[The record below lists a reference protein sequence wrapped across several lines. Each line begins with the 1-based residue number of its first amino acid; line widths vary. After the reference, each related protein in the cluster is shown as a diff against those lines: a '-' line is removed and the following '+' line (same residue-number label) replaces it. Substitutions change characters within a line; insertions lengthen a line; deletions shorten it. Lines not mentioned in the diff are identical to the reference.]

1 MDAAVT
7 LRFSTQAQS
16 DIARMTQQLSDLQR
30 QVASGA
36 KADDLRGF
44 GAGAAQLLN
53 AQTLKATSDS
63 RTSVISELQA
73 RFGVQQTALGQVADM
88 ATMLSQSI
96 SQALS
101 SNDGRGIDTDLQIA
115 FANTTSA
122 LNETWNGQPLFAGER
137 QGAGP
142 IKVTSL
148 DQLVAAAGPSDIYQ
162 EAARPQQIDLG
173 TGTPITLAPKAS
185 ELSQGMFAAMKQ
197 LKQLLDANG
206 GQIGQPIDPAVQT
219 QLQTLAATLNKQA
232 NVFTSAEGA
241 SGQLQTRFES
251 EATRL
256 QQRSDLLTTEIGNQK
271 DADIAQVSVQ
281 LNLLTTQYQAAAKTF
296 SDLSKLTLL
305 DYL

>member
-1 MDAAVT
+1 MESAIT

-53 AQTLKATSDS
+53 AQTLKATADS

-96 SQALS
+96 NQALS
-101 SNDGRGIDTDLQIA
+101 SNDGRGVDTDLEIG
-115 FANTTSA
+115 FANITSA

-137 QGAGP
+137 QGQGP
-142 IKVTSL
+142 IKLTSL
-148 DQLVAAAGPSDIYQ
+148 NDLVAATGPQDIYQ
-162 EAARPQQIDLG
+162 EAARSQTIDLG
-173 TGTPITLAPKAS
+173 AGTPITLAPKAS
-185 ELSQGMFAAMKQ
+185 DISQGLFDALKQ
-197 LKQLLDANG
+197 LKQLLDNNG
-206 GQIGQPIDPAVQT
+206 GQLGQPIDPAVQT
-219 QLQTLAATLNKQA
+219 QLQAIASQFDKQA
-232 NVFTSAEGA
+232 NVFTNEEGR
-241 SGQLQTRFES
+241 SGQLQTRFAS

-256 QQRSDLLTTEIGNQK
+256 QERSDLLTTEIGNQK